1 MKKIKS
7 ISFLSVAVLMGV
19 FFAGTIFADGTSTTS
34 TVSPVALNLDNLSG
48 FGLSDMP
55 IYDIAVNLLNWI
67 LAIFGIVGIIG
78 FIISGIMYMLA
89 AGDTSKIETAK
100 KAMTAS
106 ILGVVVGLS
115 GLVVLYAV
123 QSALSGTA
131 FF

>member
-7 ISFLSVAVLMGV
+7 ISFLSVAVLTGV

-115 GLVVLYAV
+115 GLVILYAV
-123 QSALSGTA
+123 QSALSGAA